1 LSGVAHGPHGWL
13 AVGAPGPVLLAS
25 SDGTNWRRL
34 TGPGTQDLAVA
45 PDITAAANADGYIIA
60 GKGTGGGGTPDI
72 WWSRDLRAWT
82 RASSMNF
89 TTGSSRVLAAAA
101 DAHGFLAVGSHDNQP
116 TVWSTSDGSSWTAIP
131 LGLPAGASAAVLQ
144 QVAVNGDRVVTF
156 GEQRRQAGGTVP
168 FAELAVNSGAS
179 WQVVPF
185 TAPGPGT
192 VITAL
197 SAGPGDGFTA
207 AAQYAAAQN
216 GVPGQQVAV
225 WTSASGSAWTRAQ
238 VSGLTGDGISE
249 MAALVPSG
257 PANSSVTGIGI
268 TAVQSGQHP
277 VTVTL
282 PAVP

>member
-1 LSGVAHGPHGWL
+1 
-13 AVGAPGPVLLAS
+13 
-25 SDGTNWRRL
+25 
-34 TGPGTQDLAVA
+34 
-45 PDITAAANADGYIIA
+45 
-60 GKGTGGGGTPDI
+60 
-72 WWSRDLRAWT
+72 
-82 RASSMNF
+82 
-89 TTGSSRVLAAAA
+89 
-101 DAHGFLAVGSHDNQP
+101 
-116 TVWSTSDGSSWTAIP
+116 
-131 LGLPAGASAAVLQ
+131 
-144 QVAVNGDRVVTF
+144 
-156 GEQRRQAGGTVP
+156 VP